1 MAQLPNIS
9 KYCVVCL
16 DSALAFFLSK
26 VYTMLVP
33 SIGRCGTPLTE
44 TGWGMPQASRMV
56 GTMSMTWQNCSR
68 IPSLS
73 LIRLGQQ
80 MTVPCRVPP
89 KKAAICFI
97 HLNGVEKAHAQPTAM
112 CG

>member
-1 MAQLPNIS
+1 MAALPSIS

-16 DSALAFFLSK
+16 DLALAFFASK
-26 VYTMLVP
+26 VYRKLVP

-44 TGWGMPQASRMV
+44 TGSGMPQASRMV

-68 IPSLS
+68 IASWG

-80 MTVPCRVPP
+80 MTVPWRVPP

-97 HLNGVEKAHAQPTAM
+97 HLNGVEKAQAQAQAM